1 MDTMDKTNLR
11 DERLLADFFAAHQ
24 QSIPDNG
31 FTERVMKEVSARS
44 RILQMRR
51 LSLRLNILG
60 AVGVVAILLYMGV
73 FTETLESVN
82 SVFTHVTTL
91 SANFDPDS
99 LLVVVMLFVH
109 RLPDYLP
116 SPTQFLAIVLT
127 TIILMA
133 LVIRRVVDGA
143 DHGYIP

>member
-1 MDTMDKTNLR
+1 MDTMDKTNQR

-24 QSIPDNG
+24 QAIPDNG

-60 AVGVVAILLYMGV
+60 AVGVVAILLYLGV

-82 SVFTHVTTL
+82 SVFNHVTTL

-127 TIILMA
+127 TIILMT

>member
-1 MDTMDKTNLR
+1 MDKTNLR

-24 QSIPDNG
+24 QAIPDNG

-60 AVGVVAILLYMGV
+60 AVGVVAILLYLGV

-82 SVFTHVTTL
+82 SLFNHVTTL

-127 TIILMA
+127 TIILMT

>member
-1 MDTMDKTNLR
+1 MDKTNQR

-60 AVGVVAILLYMGV
+60 AVGVVAILLYLGV
-73 FTETLESVN
+73 FTETLESIN
-82 SVFTHVTTL
+82 GVFNHVTTF
-91 SANFDPDS
+91 STNFDPDS
-99 LLVVVMLFVH
+99 LLVMVMLFVH

-127 TIILMA
+127 AIILMT

>member
-1 MDTMDKTNLR
+1 MDTMDKTNQR

-24 QSIPDNG
+24 QAIPDNG
-31 FTERVMKEVSARS
+31 FTERVMKEVSARI

-60 AVGVVAILLYMGV
+60 AVGVVAILLYLGV

-82 SVFTHVTTL
+82 SVFNHVTTL

-99 LLVVVMLFVH
+99 LLVMVMLFVH

-116 SPTQFLAIVLT
+116 SPTQFLALALT
-127 TIILMA
+127 TIILMT

>member
-24 QSIPDNG
+24 QAIPDNG

-60 AVGVVAILLYMGV
+60 AVGVVAILLYLGV

-82 SVFTHVTTL
+82 SAFNHVTTL

-127 TIILMA
+127 TIILMT

-143 DHGYIP
+143 DRGYIP